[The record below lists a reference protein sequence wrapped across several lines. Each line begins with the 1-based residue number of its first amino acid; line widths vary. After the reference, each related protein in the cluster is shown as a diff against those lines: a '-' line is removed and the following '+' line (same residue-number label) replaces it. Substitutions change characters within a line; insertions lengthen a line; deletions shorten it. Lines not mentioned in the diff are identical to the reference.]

1 MSVLDHASAASP
13 VGLGLAAIGRPA
25 YINLGRDR
33 DLGHDRGRAELEQ
46 RAHAILDAAWKA
58 GLRYFDAARSYGLA
72 EEFLAS
78 WLKGRERAVDSPVIG
93 SKWGYTYTGQWRM
106 SEPVQERK
114 DLSADAFRRQLAESR
129 ELLGDHLS
137 LYQIHSATIE
147 SGVLD
152 DDELMAELTALR
164 RSGVAVGITVTG
176 PGQAETI
183 DRAVEIG
190 IFDTVQ
196 ATWNLLERSVA
207 PALQRAHDNGLR
219 VIVKEALANGQ
230 LTTHGAESA
239 LLTYAHDRDLPP
251 DAVAIAAAIS
261 QPWSDVVLS
270 GAVSLQMLA
279 SNLRAIEFAR
289 NGGRPADELWQLCL
303 DPDAYWLRR
312 SKLPWR

>member
-1 MSVLDHASAASP
+1 M
-13 VGLGLAAIGRPA
+13 
-25 YINLGRDR
+25 
-33 DLGHDRGRAELEQ
+33 
-46 RAHAILDAAWKA
+46 
-58 GLRYFDAARSYGLA
+58 
-72 EEFLAS
+72 
-78 WLKGRERAVDSPVIG
+78 
-93 SKWGYTYTGQWRM
+93 T
-106 SEPVQERK
+106 EPVQERK
-114 DLSADAFRRQLAESR
+114 DLSANTFRRQLAESR
-129 ELLGDHLS
+129 ELLGDHLG

-152 DDELMAELTALR
+152 DDELMAELNALR
-164 RSGVAVGITVTG
+164 SSGVAVGITVTG

-183 DRAVEIG
+183 DRALEVG

-239 LLTYAHDRDLPP
+239 LLTYAHDHDLPP
-251 DAVAIAAAIS
+251 DAVAIAAAIA

-270 GAVSLQMLA
+270 GAVSPPMLA

-289 NGGRPADELWQLCL
+289 NGGRPGDELSDLCL
-303 DPDAYWLRR
+303 APDAYWLRR
-312 SKLPWR
+312 SALPWR